1 MIDTIITIEL
11 EHRARQKALTLK
23 DKIDKLTELSE
34 TCRALVIDKEDA
46 ITEYES
52 ITKDILD
59 FTERKEKT
67 ETLFTK
73 GLLTYQEAEYLIE
86 RDAFKAFFE

>member
-1 MIDTIITIEL
+1 MIDTIISIEL

-23 DKIDKLTELSE
+23 SKIDELTELSE
-34 TCRALVIDKEDA
+34 ICRVLAIDKEDA
-46 ITEYES
+46 INEYES

-67 ETLFTK
+67 ETLFAK
-73 GLLTYQEAEYLIE
+73 GFLTYQEAEYLIE